1 MLFKNK
7 IEYTKGMFVEIYG
20 TEIKKVRLVLRII
33 TGIAVVAAIA
43 FMIYGAAA
51 RGFIMP
57 GDFFNLGIS
66 ILMAL
71 LCTFLPNLM
80 ARSQMKKCKKR
91 GLLGERT
98 LRFTEQVLTM
108 TYEKEGRS
116 TDIPLEE
123 LTKVTEFDNA
133 VRPAICVS
141 FDVALGRWT
150 PSSSDSSSGLLAM
163 SNRPISTRSGPST
176 KYDELGT
183 YWNDGG
189 HTVTVLSR
197 ASGNDIWWLQVEFE
211 YGGKTVRV
219 YTGEQRIDI
228 DVSRVPIEG
237 GAIGSGRVTSTTTA
251 YYGPGTNYKQ
261 HQQKISSGTTGAV
274 MAWEN
279 GYVCLEF
286 QPSGSYQIRRVWLP
300 ENVVSITYY

>member
-123 LTKVTEFDNA
+123 LTKVTEFDNFIRITIGGRSTFLDKKRFEIEEEEA
-133 VRPAICVS
+133 LALEETEREAPALE
-141 FDVALGRWT
+141 DGEAKT
-150 PSSSDSSSGLLAM
+150 EESD
-163 SNRPISTRSGPST
+163 
-176 KYDELGT
+176 
-183 YWNDGG
+183 
-189 HTVTVLSR
+189 
-197 ASGNDIWWLQVEFE
+197 
-211 YGGKTVRV
+211 
-219 YTGEQRIDI
+219 
-228 DVSRVPIEG
+228 
-237 GAIGSGRVTSTTTA
+237 
-251 YYGPGTNYKQ
+251 
-261 HQQKISSGTTGAV
+261 
-274 MAWEN
+274 EN
-279 GYVCLEF
+279 
-286 QPSGSYQIRRVWLP
+286 
-300 ENVVSITYY
+300 